1 MGAINTGLNNA
12 LASMGSFGILL
23 GAVLGGMMSVD
34 MGGPFNKA
42 AYLFGTGALAAGQYD
57 IMAAVMIGGM
67 VPPIAIA
74 LSTTFFPKKWTE
86 EERNNGFVNYVM
98 GLCFITEGAIP
109 YAASDPGRVL
119 PSCIMAPHGGVFVFP
134 TVGHPLLYLLALV
147 IGSVVGAAI
156 LSLLKKNKR

>member
-1 MGAINTGLNNA
+1 
-12 LASMGSFGILL
+12 
-23 GAVLGGMMSVD
+23 MMSVD

-119 PSCIMAPHGGVFVFP
+119 PSCIIGSAIAGALSMAFGCTLMAPHGGVFVFP

>member
-1 MGAINTGLNNA
+1 MWA
-12 LASMGSFGILL
+12 LSCAASTLL
-23 GAVLGGMMSVD
+23 W
-34 MGGPFNKA
+34 GPFNKA

-119 PSCIMAPHGGVFVFP
+119 PSCIIGSAIAGALSMAFGCTLMAPHGGVFVFP